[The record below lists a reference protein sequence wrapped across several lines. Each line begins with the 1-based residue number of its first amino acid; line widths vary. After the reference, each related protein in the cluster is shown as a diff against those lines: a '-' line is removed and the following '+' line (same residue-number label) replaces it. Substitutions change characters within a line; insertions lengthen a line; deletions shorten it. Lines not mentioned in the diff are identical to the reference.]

1 MSEPDYELT
10 DLCEFSGDASDIAG
24 IVQDPASRAH
34 RVGIIC
40 PDEGGWALTPDQA
53 DALADQLR
61 EYAKEAR
68 EFDRGEHLD
77 PKRKA
82 N

>member
-1 MSEPDYELT
+1 VSDDELT
-10 DLCEFSGDASDIAG
+10 NLCAFDGDATDIAG
-24 IVQDPASRAH
+24 IVQDPDSRAH
-34 RVGIIC
+34 RVGLLG

-61 EYAKEAR
+61 EYAREAR
-68 EFDRGEHLD
+68 ELDRGEHLD
-77 PKRKA
+77 PRRKA